1 MHYVSETL
9 SLISQLRLRDLIDI
23 LIVFLITY
31 EVLRLIKGTRAVSMA
46 AGVAVIALLYELSIL
61 LALDTLQ
68 FVLRNLLIYAPFAVI
83 VLFQSEIRAALTHF
97 GHMRNPLGFWF
108 GGRNG
113 SDQQAY
119 DEIVLAATTLSS
131 QKIGG
136 LIVLE
141 REVGLQNFIDTGI
154 KLDARLTYDLLVTL
168 FNTHAPLHD
177 GAVIVRK
184 DQIAAASCFLP
195 LTLNPR
201 LSKDL
206 GTRHRAAIGI
216 TEDSDCVAVVISE
229 ETGVISFV
237 QGGHISRSLDG
248 PQLRARLQSSLS
260 AERARPSS
268 ERPKPAKKPGKA
280 IKTSEIESGV
290 VAANQEDRK
299 STDLVK
305 DTSGEYEKV
314 LS

>member
-1 MHYVSETL
+1 MHYVSDTL
-9 SLISQLRLRDLIDI
+9 SLISQLRLRDFIDI

-31 EVLRLIKGTRAVSMA
+31 EVLRLIRGTRAVSMA
-46 AGVAVIALLYELSIL
+46 AGVAVIALLYEASIL

-68 FVLRNLLIYAPFAVI
+68 FDLRNLLIYAPFAVI

-97 GHMRNPLGFWF
+97 GHMRNPFGFWF
-108 GGRNG
+108 RRSTNLE
-113 SDQQAY
+113 QQAY
-119 DEIVLAATTLSS
+119 DEILLAATTLSS

-184 DQIAAASCFLP
+184 DQIMAASCFLP

-237 QGGHISRSLDG
+237 QGGQISRSLDG
-248 PQLRARLQSSLS
+248 PQLRARLQIALS
-260 AERARPSS
+260 PGRGQSPAEQ
-268 ERPKPAKKPGKA
+268 PKAPKK
-280 IKTSEIESGV
+280 IKTRNISETPASTTDVANDGSSG
-290 VAANQEDRK
+290 
-299 STDLVK
+299 STVIVK
-305 DTSGEYEKV
+305 DTSGGYEKV